1 MNDKNKTV
9 EGAETTSRRHFLKQS
24 GGVVAASALAGT
36 PSALPGEDGLYPC
49 AIPGVTNVI

>member
-49 AIPGVTNVI
+49 AIPGVTKVM